1 MTNEGQGMVK
11 APLNTPLTALS
22 IWQEAALTGMA
33 SEVALDAV
41 LHDISLRPT
50 DPSDPDSL
58 LTPEGEE
65 RMPLNELV
73 EATWQ
78 FMQDTLGAAGQHLD
92 KARENHAAVHI
103 KVGRRLFD
111 IFFNATKELVEG
123 ENLNPYKARAA
134 SWKSLM
140 AKIKGEHF
148 LKSSAIRNML
158 GCAVQAQWFDS
169 EKVDITGL
177 TYTHLVLLSRLE
189 NGEKKKQ
196 LIADIKREGWSS
208 RKLHD
213 LMPRPRVEPPAPIG
227 ESLTNASTW
236 IDQYKDDDNFLEDI
250 TSIHELSPAKA
261 EERLG
266 QVNELIPHLEA
277 ALERLRV
284 AQKELVKAAN
294 SRS

>member
-1 MTNEGQGMVK
+1 MTNEAGAVVTTK
-11 APLNTPLTALS
+11 LNAPLTALS

-33 SEVALDAV
+33 SEAALDAV

-50 DPSDPDSL
+50 DPSAPDSL

-78 FMQDTLGAAGQHLD
+78 FMHDTLGAAGQHLD

-140 AKIKGEHF
+140 AKIKAEHF

-196 LIADIKREGWSS
+196 LIADIKRE
-208 RKLHD
+208 
-213 LMPRPRVEPPAPIG
+213 
-227 ESLTNASTW
+227 
-236 IDQYKDDDNFLEDI
+236 
-250 TSIHELSPAKA
+250 
-261 EERLG
+261 
-266 QVNELIPHLEA
+266 
-277 ALERLRV
+277 
-284 AQKELVKAAN
+284 
-294 SRS
+294 